1 MPRSVEFRKGVH
13 WVGAVD
19 WNIRDFHGYTTNRGT
34 TYNAYLIVGEE
45 KTALVDAVK
54 APFARE
60 MLSRIESVL
69 DPSRID
75 YIVVNHV
82 EMDHSGALPMILER
96 APGAKLLATENGI
109 KALHRH
115 YRREWLI
122 ESVKTGREVDL
133 GGKTLQF
140 LEAYMLHWPD
150 SMFTYLK
157 EDHVLLSN
165 DGFGQHFASCARFD
179 DENPEEAV
187 MEEAAKYYANILM
200 PLGPLLPPLLKKV
213 KKMGI
218 PIDVIAPSHGVI
230 WRANPGKIVQAYLD
244 WSTGVAED
252 RVLIVYDS
260 MWGSTE
266 AMALAIAD
274 GIERG
279 GAECKVL
286 HLRRNHYSDV
296 TREVLAARVLVV
308 GSPTLNE
315 GLFPSVAQFLSY
327 LKGLRPLK
335 KKGLAF
341 GSYGWGGEALP
352 AIVEALK
359 GMGVEVLDPG
369 VGVVYVPGD
378 DDLESCV
385 RLGERLAASMGER

>member
-1 MPRSVEFRKGVH
+1 
-13 WVGAVD
+13 
-19 WNIRDFHGYTTNRGT
+19 
-34 TYNAYLIVGEE
+34 
-45 KTALVDAVK
+45 
-54 APFARE
+54 
-60 MLSRIESVL
+60 
-69 DPSRID
+69 
-75 YIVVNHV
+75 
-82 EMDHSGALPMILER
+82 
-96 APGAKLLATENGI
+96 
-109 KALHRH
+109 
-115 YRREWLI
+115 
-122 ESVKTGREVDL
+122 
-133 GGKTLQF
+133 GKTLQF

-165 DGFGQHFASCARFD
+165 DGFGQHFASHARFE

-200 PLGPLLPPLLKKV
+200 PLGPLIPPLLKKV

-230 WRANPGKIVQAYLD
+230 WRANPGWIVQAYLD

-266 AMALAIAD
+266 AMAQAIAG

-279 GAECKVL
+279 GAEYKVL
-286 HLRRNHYSDV
+286 HLRRNHYSEV
-296 TREVLAARVLVV
+296 TREVLGARLLVV

-315 GLFPSVAQFLSY
+315 GVFPSVAQFLSY

-352 AIVEALK
+352 AIAEALT
-359 GMGVEVLDPG
+359 GMGVEVLEPG
-369 VGVVYVPGD
+369 LGVVYVPGD
-378 DDLESCV
+378 EDLESCV
-385 RLGERLAASMGER
+385 RLGERLAANLRER